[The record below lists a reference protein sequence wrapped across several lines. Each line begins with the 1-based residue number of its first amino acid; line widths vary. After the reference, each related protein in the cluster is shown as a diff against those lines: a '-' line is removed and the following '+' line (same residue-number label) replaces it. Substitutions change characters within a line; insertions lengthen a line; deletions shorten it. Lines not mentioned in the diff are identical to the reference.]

1 MSFEEQILMQMK
13 AEITARANRR
23 RIGRRLLTGAAVA
36 GLAAA
41 ATIAMPLLT
50 GSEQAAYAVTR
61 NTDGTINV
69 KLNEFR
75 DADKLE
81 QDLKKM
87 GVSADITYLKSGKAC
102 QGNRGDIVGGA
113 SPEEWEGSASAK
125 AVRLLPHG
133 GGLEIDPRYVGNGQ
147 TLVMMLTENKD
158 RVFGSGRSGTQWQL
172 PTYVVNG
179 QVKPCVVVDDPLWN
193 DVDGSGGPP
202 AGS

>member
-13 AEITARANRR
+13 AEITARADRR
-23 RIGRRLLTGAAVA
+23 RIGRRLFTGAAVA

-41 ATIAMPLLT
+41 ATIAVPLLT

-81 QDLKKM
+81 QDLKRM

-102 QGNRGDIVGGA
+102 QGDRGDVVGGA

-125 AVRLLPHG
+125 AVRLLPRG

-158 RVFGSGRSGTQWQL
+158 RVFGTERSGTQWQL